1 MLLSCSRPSD
11 ALVLRSF
18 VFPTAIPT
26 ISCADSVRGSD
37 NVLIRALRAGGS
49 AATPATVL
57 CPAGCAGA
65 PGAVYGCNNTFSAAS
80 SVCKAALLAGMFSSS
95 AFSL

>member
-1 MLLSCSRPSD
+1 MVS
-11 ALVLRSF
+11 
-18 VFPTAIPT
+18 TAIPT

-37 NVLIRALRAGGS
+37 NVLIQALRAGGTGS